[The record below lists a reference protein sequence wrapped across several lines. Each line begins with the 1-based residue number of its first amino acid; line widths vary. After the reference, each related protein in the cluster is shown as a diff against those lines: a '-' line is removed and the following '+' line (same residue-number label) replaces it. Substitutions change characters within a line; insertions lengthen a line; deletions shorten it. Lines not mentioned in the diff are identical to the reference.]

1 MLIKVRQRACK
12 FACYVKSMR
21 VFLIIFFITFV
32 SQAFAQKYQSLIVA
46 EYRID
51 TPRLGNYTYLVSYNF
66 SDGELVS
73 KDTIIGRVVFKKE
86 RLSPPVRFD
95 LGKNFI
101 YRNQYVVSGAGN
113 VIDLRKKTFVTESAD
128 GFIEARDDTLVFYR
142 ANSYTG
148 TGFLHL
154 NLKTG
159 DYKFVDTVSRL
170 ERDKMFSPNKKLNLI
185 IDMSAVPYK
194 INLNSAENGK
204 ETLVKDAG
212 TGPFPNGF
220 QRPKI
225 TTYWLDDNS
234 FLYSK
239 YNRLSVPGDL
249 SRVDMHLYDIRCKKD
264 SVIAILDSVKS
275 GARYPNDIF
284 VKDQMGQLI
293 YRNSYPKRY
302 HLVDTV
308 GKRLLEYPYF
318 QLGHSFSTV
327 NLGDGIAGTE
337 LRYGETSLGTHW
349 IRSNLV
355 TEGMIA
361 CEYGD
366 QGSNLGYPKGVKVWS
381 SKTNRWTE
389 IEIPWVSSAIGWVE
403 KGNQKK

>member
-1 MLIKVRQRACK
+1 
-12 FACYVKSMR
+12 MR
-21 VFLIIFFITFV
+21 IFLIIFFIAFA
-32 SQAFAQKYQSLIVA
+32 SQIFAQKNQSLIVA

-51 TPRLGNYTYLVSYNF
+51 TPRAGNYTYLVSYNF

-101 YRNQYVVSGAGN
+101 YRNRYVVSGAGN
-113 VIDLRKKTFVTESAD
+113 VIDLSKKVFVTESSD
-128 GFIEARDDTLVFYR
+128 SFIEARGDTLIFYR
-142 ANSYTG
+142 SNAYTG
-148 TGFLHL
+148 KGFLHL

-170 ERDKMFSPNKKLNLI
+170 ERDKIFSPNKKLNLT
-185 IDMSAVPYK
+185 IDMSAIPYK

-204 ETLVKDAG
+204 QTLVKDAG
-212 TGPFPNGF
+212 AGPFPNGF

-225 TTYWLDDNS
+225 TTYWLDNNS

-239 YNRLSVPGDL
+239 YNRLSGPGDL
-249 SRVDMHLYDIRCKKD
+249 SCVDIHLYDIMYKKD
-264 SVIAILDSVKS
+264 SVITILDSVKS
-275 GARYPNDIF
+275 GPRYPNDIF

-293 YRNSYPKRY
+293 YRNSYPKHY

-308 GKRLLEYPYF
+308 GKRLLEYPYY
-318 QLGHSFSTV
+318 QLGHGFSTV
-327 NLGDGIAGTE
+327 NLGSGIAGTE
-337 LRYGETSLGTHW
+337 LRYGETSLGVHW

-366 QGSNLGYPKGVKVWS
+366 TGSNLGYPKGVKVWS